1 MAVLDGAVSDYV
13 KPTAGVVMKKMFQVL
28 KMIDGD
34 LNVEK

>member
-1 MAVLDGAVSDYV
+1 MAVLDSAVSDYV